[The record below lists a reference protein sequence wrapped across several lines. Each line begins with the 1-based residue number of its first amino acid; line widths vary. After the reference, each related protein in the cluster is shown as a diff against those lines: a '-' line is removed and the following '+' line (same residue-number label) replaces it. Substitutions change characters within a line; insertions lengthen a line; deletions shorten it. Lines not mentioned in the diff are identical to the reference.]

1 MEISGSNTMTVE
13 MTDTAF
19 SAVGYDEDIDAP
31 GKFGA
36 SFDNPMYADVVS
48 LFYLSKKT
56 ELLLH
61 MGLTAKNYIK
71 FLCYVYICVRVRMR
85 VRMRVNLRLYN

>member
-48 LFYLSKKT
+48 LFYLSKKQNHYSIGV
-56 ELLLH
+56 LQQ
-61 MGLTAKNYIK
+61 KYYIK
-71 FLCYVYICVRVRMR
+71 FICYVYICVRVRMR
-85 VRMRVNLRLYN
+85 VRMRVNLRL